1 MKHLLLLPFCLVCIG
16 PGISPVVAAAPAAA
30 APAVASA
37 QRYQLSTHILDVG
50 RGRPAAGVPI
60 LLYRLSKQE
69 DTWEKVGEGVTDRN
83 GRIGN
88 FLPQSQSNDGI
99 YKLRSRRESTSAN
112 RSRSR
117 SIRLSKWSLKSAAPG
132 ITISRS
138 PCRRTG
144 TAPTAATEA
153 ADFAENSRC
162 APDWRFVALPVESPG
177 YCVPGEEASRLFAG
191 EFSSCRQF
199 VGRKMNK
206 NSRGNPRKR
215 TKL

>member
-69 DTWEKVGEGVTDRN
+69 DAWEKVGEGVTDRN

-99 YKLRSRRESTSAN
+99 Y
-112 RSRSR
+112 
-117 SIRLSKWSLKSAAPG
+117 
-132 ITISRS
+132 
-138 PCRRTG
+138 
-144 TAPTAATEA
+144 
-153 ADFAENSRC
+153 
-162 APDWRFVALPVESPG
+162 
-177 YCVPGEEASRLFAG
+177 
-191 EFSSCRQF
+191 
-199 VGRKMNK
+199 
-206 NSRGNPRKR
+206 
-215 TKL
+215 